1 MYYTPR
7 RHTTPRWYAFLVT
20 ASTEQQIV
28 DFIVKNFLFGKRE
41 QAPAPEQSFLQAGVI
56 DSTGVLELVAF
67 VEETYGIAVADDEL
81 VPAHFDSVRNLAT
94 FVERKRGQA

>member
-1 MYYTPR
+1 M
-7 RHTTPRWYAFLVT
+7 A
-20 ASTEQQIV
+20 ASTNQPTEQKIV
-28 DFIVKNFLFGKRE
+28 DFIVNNFLFGKRD
-41 QAPAPEQSFLQAGVI
+41 QAPQPEQSFLEAGVI

-67 VEETYGIAVADDEL
+67 VEETFGIAVSDDEL